1 MLLLEK
7 YIEQDRRRLGFFF
20 FPQNSNFIIFTT
32 DCDFFG
38 FKMIVLI
45 EFFVSRRWLL
55 SEVRV
60 FASPLFSIVLLFSSP
75 NSLNRQRIIN
85 VCTKVCVNSSK

>member
-20 FPQNSNFIIFTT
+20 FPQNSNFINFTT

-45 EFFVSRRWLL
+45 EFFVSRR
-55 SEVRV
+55 
-60 FASPLFSIVLLFSSP
+60 
-75 NSLNRQRIIN
+75 
-85 VCTKVCVNSSK
+85 